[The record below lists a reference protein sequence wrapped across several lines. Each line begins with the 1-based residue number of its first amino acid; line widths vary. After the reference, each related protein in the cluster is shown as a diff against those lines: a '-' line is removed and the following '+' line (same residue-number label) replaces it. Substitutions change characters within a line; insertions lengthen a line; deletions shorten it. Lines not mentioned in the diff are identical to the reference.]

1 MSTILLGFILLS
13 GFTAV
18 LILAIEGLGSLRDRQ
33 LRRWLAEREDH
44 VNLLRAES
52 LLGSKRNDPD
62 QRPGRQPKTSI
73 CKLTPKLK
81 QPSPVRCIRLVRR
94 WPKRKRN
101 KWRGDGSRAR
111 IRTRRTQ
118 NGPTDSGNSSRAGVQ
133 V

>member
-52 LLGSKRNDPD
+52 LLGSKRNAKVSEPGGPA
-62 QRPGRQPKTSI
+62 RPNSPKT
-73 CKLTPKLK
+73 
-81 QPSPVRCIRLVRR
+81 
-94 WPKRKRN
+94 
-101 KWRGDGSRAR
+101 
-111 IRTRRTQ
+111 
-118 NGPTDSGNSSRAGVQ
+118 
-133 V
+133 